1 VVPVAVGPG
10 AAGPIG
16 RRQVRHRKRVRA
28 RARVVGELLGAD
40 RWKFLLGEDRVQALC
55 DLSER
60 LAPVCSQ
67 YTAPAVVASVSAWG
81 KVGKCP
87 GNYVDPIGALKRL
100 VYV

>member
-1 VVPVAVGPG
+1 
-10 AAGPIG
+10 
-16 RRQVRHRKRVRA
+16 
-28 RARVVGELLGAD
+28 
-40 RWKFLLGEDRVQALC
+40 
-55 DLSER
+55 
-60 LAPVCSQ
+60 VCSQ